1 MKHFAIGVDL
11 GGTKIEIAIVGE
23 DGCMQDKQRFPTN
36 SHGGYSTVLDS
47 ITNTIK
53 DICRQ
58 NNKLKPLAVGIGVAG
73 QIEKETGIVKY
84 APNLEWHNVNLQK
97 DLSKKLA
104 IPVSVCNDVKAATI
118 GEWLYGAGKDCDN
131 LVCVFVGTGIGG
143 SIVSDGNM
151 LEGSNNTAGEIGHMT
166 IDLHGPICHCGN
178 SGCFE
183 ALAGGW
189 AIERDVQKAVVENKS
204 AGKLLFA
211 IAEADIKNINAKTLS
226 EGLKRNDELSKKIF
240 DNLSAALIAGAVSVV
255 NALGPSR
262 LIFGGGI
269 IEGMPQLLPVI
280 EAGVKK
286 YALKSAT
293 SLLEIVPA
301 KLHNDSG
308 VIGAAAFAFQQNKI
322 SAK

>member
-1 MKHFAIGVDL
+1 MKQFAIGVDL
-11 GGTKIEIAIVGE
+11 GGTKIEIAIVDKNGRI
-23 DGCMQDKQRFPTN
+23 QDKRRFPTN
-36 SHGGYSTVLDS
+36 SHSGYNMVLDS
-47 ITNTIK
+47 IAKAIEE
-53 DICRQ
+53 ICLQ
-58 NNKLKPLAVGIGVAG
+58 NNKLKPLAVAIGVAG

-84 APNLEWHNVNLQK
+84 APNLEWHDVNLQK
-97 DLSKKLA
+97 DLSEKLG

-143 SIVSDGNM
+143 GIVCDGKM
-151 LEGSNNTAGEIGHMT
+151 LEGSNNTAGEIGHIT
-166 IDLHGPICHCGN
+166 IDLHGPVCHCGN

-189 AIERDVQKAVVENKS
+189 AIGRDLQKAVLKNKS
-204 AGKLLFA
+204 AGELLLT
-211 IAEADIKNINAKTLS
+211 IAKGNIKNITAKTLS
-226 EGLKRNDELSKKIF
+226 EGLKRNNELSKKIF
-240 DNLSAALIAGAVSVV
+240 SELSLALIAGAVSVV
-255 NALGPSR
+255 NAFGPAR

-269 IEGMPQLLPVI
+269 MEGMPQLLPII
-280 EAGVKK
+280 EVGVKK

-293 SLLEIVPA
+293 SLLEISPA

-322 SAK
+322 NVT